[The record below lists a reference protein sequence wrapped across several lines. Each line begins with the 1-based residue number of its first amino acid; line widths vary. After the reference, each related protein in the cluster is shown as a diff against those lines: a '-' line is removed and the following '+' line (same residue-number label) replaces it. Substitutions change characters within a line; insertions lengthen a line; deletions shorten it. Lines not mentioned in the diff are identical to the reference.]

1 MVERIIELS
10 VRHKWAVF
18 GAVLALA
25 VLAADS
31 ARRTPLDALPDLSD
45 PQVIVYTEWMG
56 RSPDLVEDQVTYPLV
71 RALQSTPGVQ
81 TVRGYS
87 MFGMSFTYALF
98 GEGTDIYWARTRVL
112 EQLGRVQQ
120 LLPPGV
126 SPILGPDASGIGW
139 VYQYVLEDTTG
150 RLDLAQ
156 LRTLQDFT
164 VRPALQAVTG
174 VAEVASVGGFERQY
188 QIVVD
193 PDRLVGFG
201 LTLTDITRSVRDAN
215 AEVGARVLELA
226 GREYV
231 LRGRGYVKDLADL
244 EKSVVTVGPG
254 GTPVRLG
261 DVAAVRYGPEIRR
274 GAADFNGTGDAV
286 GGIVVMR
293 IGSNALQ
300 VIDAVKKQMAT
311 LQLPDGVQLIPT
323 YDRSDLISGS
333 IATLK
338 NTLVQQAVIVTIICL
353 VFLFHARSALV
364 VMFVLPLSVLFSFI
378 AIRHLG
384 LSSNIMS
391 LGGIAIAIGE
401 LADAAIVLIENAHV
415 RLAAAEAAADP
426 STGSGSSRTPASRDD
441 PQRIIVDA
449 CKEVGRPIFFSLLLI
464 TVSFLP
470 IFTLAGQ
477 AGRLFSPLA
486 YTKTVAM
493 FAAAILSITLAPPLM
508 VLLLR
513 GRFRTE
519 ATNPVSRVLGAVYRP
534 IAVRV
539 VRYRV
544 AVVAAA
550 ATLMI
555 ATVPIFQRLGSEFMP
570 PLDEG
575 TLLVMP
581 TTFPGISIEE
591 ARRALQR
598 QNQTIMSFG
607 EVASV
612 HGKAGRAETAT
623 DPAQLDMI
631 ETVLTLRPRDRWPT
645 RHTRRWYSDSAP
657 DWLKPALRRIWP
669 DERARTLAELSRDLD
684 AALRMPGYQMAIA
697 PPIRT
702 RIDMLTTGVR
712 TPVGIKVFGDDLSEI
727 ERIGIALEG
736 MLRQLRG
743 TRSTFAERQ
752 TGREYVDIVP
762 NRDAIARYGLTV
774 RDVQDVIE
782 AAVGG
787 MPVSTAIAGRAR
799 FSINLRFAADRR
811 SDPQALRRI
820 LVPVPSSGSV
830 SDVGGTSAGAGAAAP
845 SSGMVTSAGAGSGM
859 AAMSGGSAAA
869 AVPGG
874 AAMGATPPALPMSG
888 ARSSADLLEQ
898 WRQPGAAVPLGEL
911 ADVQVVTGPPMIK
924 DENGVLV
931 GYVFADIDQTQRD
944 LGGWVDDAKAL
955 VAAQLKLPAG
965 YRLQWTGQY
974 EFLAQMEAR
983 LRYIIPLTL
992 VLVVG
997 LLYLS
1002 MRGWPQTLLVL
1013 SSLPF
1018 AVAGSVWLLAMMHYN
1033 LSTAVWVGLIAVAGV
1048 AAETGIVMVV
1058 YLDEA
1063 FERYLRE
1070 GRIQSPEDVDAAVV
1084 EGASARVR
1092 PLVMT
1097 VATTVLGLLPLLWEG
1112 GVGADVSA
1120 RTAAPVVGGLW
1131 SCMFLTLLVLPA
1143 MYAMWRRR
1151 QVRGTLAV
1159 SLPHDAPTASEG
1171 AA

>member
-10 VRHKWAVF
+10 VRHKWVVF
-18 GAVLALA
+18 GVVFAMVLW
-25 VLAADS
+25 AADS
-31 ARRTPLDALPDLSD
+31 IRKTPLDAVPDLSD
-45 PQVIVYTEWMG
+45 PQVIIYTEWMG
-56 RSPDLVEDQVTYPLV
+56 RSPDLVEDQITYPLV
-71 RALQSTPGVQ
+71 RALQSTPGVR

-126 SPILGPDASGIGW
+126 SPTLGPDASGVGW
-139 VYQYVLEDTTG
+139 VYQYILKDTTG
-150 RLDLAQ
+150 RMDLAD

-164 VRPALQAVTG
+164 VRPALQAVAG
-174 VAEVASVGGFERQY
+174 VAEVASLGGFQRQY

-244 EKSVVTVGPG
+244 ERSVVAVGAG

-261 DVAAVRYGPEIRR
+261 DVASVRFGPEIRR
-274 GAADFNGTGDAV
+274 GAADFNGSGEAV

-293 IGSNALQ
+293 IGSNALE
-300 VIDAVKKQMAT
+300 VIEAVKQQMAT
-311 LQLPDGVQLIPT
+311 LRLPEGIQVIPT
-323 YDRSDLISGS
+323 YDRSDLIVGS
-333 IATLK
+333 IATLRG
-338 NTLVQQAVIVTIICL
+338 TLLQQAVIVTIICL

-364 VMFVLPLSVLFSFI
+364 VMCVLPLSVLISFI
-378 AIRHLG
+378 AIRYLG
-384 LSSNIMS
+384 LTSNIMS

-401 LADAAIVLIENAHV
+401 LADAAIVFIENAHV
-415 RLAAAEAAADP
+415 RLASAPPSAD
-426 STGSGSSRTPASRDD
+426 RT
-441 PQRIIVDA
+441 RIIVDA

-464 TVSFLP
+464 TISFLP

-477 AGRLFSPLA
+477 AGRLFTPLA
-486 YTKTVAM
+486 YTKTFAM
-493 FAAAILSITLAPPLM
+493 FAAAILSITLTPPLM
-508 VLLLR
+508 VLLLK

-519 ATNPVSRVLGAVYRP
+519 ATNPVSRVLVALYRP
-534 IAVRV
+534 IAGVI

-544 AVVAAA
+544 IVVATAVA
-550 ATLMI
+550 LMI
-555 ATVPIFQRLGSEFMP
+555 GTVPIFQRLGSEFMP

-575 TLLVMP
+575 SLLVMP
-581 TTFPGISIEE
+581 TTFAGIAIEE
-591 ARRALQR
+591 ARRAMQR
-598 QNQTIMSFG
+598 QHQTVMSFA

-631 ETVLTLRPRDRWPT
+631 ESVVTLRPRDQWPL
-645 RHTRRWYSDSAP
+645 RHTHRWYSDSAP
-657 DWLKPALRRIWP
+657 EWIKSVLRPVWP
-669 DERARTLAELSRDLD
+669 EERSRSLAELSRDLD
-684 AALRMPGYQMAIA
+684 AALRMPGYQMAIS

-712 TPVGIKVFGDDLSEI
+712 TPVGIKVFGDSLPEI
-727 ERIGIALEG
+727 ERVSIALEG
-736 MLRQLRG
+736 LLRQVPG

-762 NRDAIARYGLTV
+762 KREAIARYGMTV
-774 RDVQDVIE
+774 RDVQDVVE

-799 FSINLRFAADRR
+799 FSINLRYAADRR
-811 SDPQALRRI
+811 SDPEALRRI
-820 LVPVPSSGSV
+820 LVPVQSTGSV
-830 SDVGGTSAGAGAAAP
+830 AEAGGINTGAGASAQ
-845 SSGMVTSAGAGSGM
+845 AGAMAGSQ
-859 AAMSGGSAAA
+859 AAA
-869 AVPGG
+869 
-874 AAMGATPPALPMSG
+874 PMSG
-888 ARSSADLLEQ
+888 AQSSPDLLEQ

-911 ADVQVVTGPPMIK
+911 ADVRVVTGPPMIK
-924 DENGVLV
+924 DEDGVLV

-944 LGGWVDDAKAL
+944 LGGWVDDAKAV
-955 VAAQLKLPAG
+955 VASQLGLPAG

-974 EFLAQMEAR
+974 EFLADMEAR
-983 LRYIIPLTL
+983 LRYVIPLTL
-992 VLVVG
+992 VLVVV

-1002 MRGWPQTLLVL
+1002 MRGWPQTFLVL

-1018 AVAGSVWLLAMMHYN
+1018 AVAGSVWLLAFMNYN

-1063 FERYLRE
+1063 FERYMRD
-1070 GRIQSPEDVDAAVV
+1070 GRIHTPADVDAAVV
-1084 EGASARVR
+1084 EGAAARVR
-1092 PLVMT
+1092 PLIMT
-1097 VATTVLGLLPLLWEG
+1097 VATTVLGLLPLLWEA

-1131 SCMFLTLLVLPA
+1131 SCMLLTLLVLPA
-1143 MYAMWRRR
+1143 AYAMWRRH
-1151 QVRGTLAV
+1151 QVRVAMVVSPHEAV
-1159 SLPHDAPTASEG
+1159 ATSEG
-1171 AA
+1171 GA

>member
-1 MVERIIELS
+1 
-10 VRHKWAVF
+10 
-18 GAVLALA
+18 
-25 VLAADS
+25 
-31 ARRTPLDALPDLSD
+31 
-45 PQVIVYTEWMG
+45 
-56 RSPDLVEDQVTYPLV
+56 
-71 RALQSTPGVQ
+71 
-81 TVRGYS
+81 
-87 MFGMSFTYALF
+87 
-98 GEGTDIYWARTRVL
+98 
-112 EQLGRVQQ
+112 
-120 LLPPGV
+120 
-126 SPILGPDASGIGW
+126 
-139 VYQYVLEDTTG
+139 
-150 RLDLAQ
+150 
-156 LRTLQDFT
+156 
-164 VRPALQAVTG
+164 
-174 VAEVASVGGFERQY
+174 
-188 QIVVD
+188 
-193 PDRLVGFG
+193 
-201 LTLTDITRSVRDAN
+201 
-215 AEVGARVLELA
+215 
-226 GREYV
+226 
-231 LRGRGYVKDLADL
+231 
-244 EKSVVTVGPG
+244 
-254 GTPVRLG
+254 
-261 DVAAVRYGPEIRR
+261 
-274 GAADFNGTGDAV
+274 
-286 GGIVVMR
+286 
-293 IGSNALQ
+293 
-300 VIDAVKKQMAT
+300 
-311 LQLPDGVQLIPT
+311 VQLIST
-323 YDRSDLISGS
+323 YDRSDLILGS

-338 NTLVQQAVIVTIICL
+338 NTLIQQAVIVTIICL

-378 AIRHLG
+378 AIRYLG

-415 RLAAAEAAADP
+415 RLAAAEPGAD
-426 STGSGSSRTPASRDD
+426 RKH
-441 PQRIIVDA
+441 IIVDA

-477 AGRLFSPLA
+477 AGRLFTPLA
-486 YTKTVAM
+486 YTKTFAM

-508 VLLLR
+508 VLLLK

-519 ATNPVSRVLGAVYRP
+519 ATNPVSRVLVAIYQP
-534 IAVRV
+534 IARLV

-544 AVVAAA
+544 VVVAT
-550 ATLMI
+550 ATVLMI
-555 ATVPIFQRLGSEFMP
+555 ATVPVFQRLGSEFMP

-598 QNQTIMSFG
+598 QNQTIRTFS

-631 ETVLTLRPRDRWPT
+631 ETVITLRPRDEWPT
-645 RHTRRWYSDSAP
+645 RPTHRWYSDYSP
-657 DWLKPALRRIWP
+657 GWLKPAFAAAWP
-669 DERARTLAELSRDLD
+669 EERARTLAELSRDLD
-684 AALRMPGYQMAIA
+684 TALRMPGYQMAIA

-712 TPVGIKVFGDDLSEI
+712 TPVGIKVFGSDLGEI
-727 ERIGIALEG
+727 EKVSIALEG
-736 MLRQLRG
+736 LLRQVPG

-774 RDVQDVIE
+774 RDVQDVVE

-787 MPVSTAIAGRAR
+787 MSVSTAIAGRAR
-799 FSINLRFAADRR
+799 FSINLRYAADRR

-820 LVPVPSSGSV
+820 LVPVQATGSV
-830 SDVGGTSAGAGAAAP
+830 SDFGGANAGGGTSAQSGALVTSSASTAASGMSAMGGGGASSPMASTVGMSATQQAAP
-845 SSGMVTSAGAGSGM
+845 MGVSAGS
-859 AAMSGGSAAA
+859 
-869 AVPGG
+869 P
-874 AAMGATPPALPMSG
+874 
-888 ARSSADLLEQ
+888 DFLEQ

-911 ADVQVVTGPPMIK
+911 ADVRVVTGPPMIK

-931 GYVFADIDQTQRD
+931 GYVFADIDPTQRD

-955 VAAQLKLPAG
+955 VAAQLKLPTG

-992 VLVVG
+992 VLVVV

-1018 AVAGSVWLLAMMHYN
+1018 AVAGSVWLLAFMHYN

-1063 FERYLRE
+1063 FDRYMRE
-1070 GRIQSPEDVDAAVV
+1070 GRIYKPQDVDAAVV

-1092 PLVMT
+1092 PLLMT
-1097 VATTVLGLLPLLWEG
+1097 VATTVLGLLPLLWEA

-1143 MYAMWRRR
+1143 AYAMWRRH
-1151 QVRGTLAV
+1151 QVGTRLAG
-1159 SLPHDAPTASEG
+1159 SLPQDATATSEG